1 MATPS
6 PTPSPGHSLN
16 PPYQTSGDRF
26 DDKYHMSTPVL
37 AASATRVVMATD
49 EGHVGFGS
57 DPREDDEEN
66 ESAPLAFVWK
76 TEPFLRPHH
85 EQQRVCAHKIT
96 MCGEHLYAYSLERRT
111 HVCIHHVDA
120 TKPYPL
126 AVGSVVECLAG
137 AADKLVVGTKRGFVV
152 CYQLAAISAGLGRLP
167 NPSPELY
174 RLEIPSYRLEVSQ
187 QKITGLCFT
196 PDASGFFTVDGA
208 RQLRLWAYRPAAP
221 AEDASGPSG
230 GTADPTLK
238 LKPVSLLTEVGEPDW
253 PSALAAITAVEP
265 NFIVTSPDDLRAG
278 ASRAPR
284 LAPRNPRPAPRGPLS
299 PPPPRLPYPSQA
311 AWRAT
316 KISSSQASA
325 SPTSSSSIG
334 GETAAQI
341 CSTCF
346 SSLSA
351 SGSALRRARILMGL
365 RSRGAG
371 LTSR

>member
-16 PPYQTSGDRF
+16 PPFQTSGDRF
-26 DDKYHMSTPVL
+26 DDKYHMSSPVL

-152 CYQLAAISAGLGRLP
+152 CYQLAAISAGFVSGD
-167 NPSPELY
+167 

-196 PDASGFFTVDGA
+196 PDASGFFTVDAA
-208 RQLRLWAYRPAAP
+208 RQLRLWGYRPT
-221 AEDASGPSG
+221 ASVEHASEPSG
-230 GTADPTLK
+230 GTAGPTLEFK
-238 LKPVSLLTEVGEPDW
+238 LESLLTEVGEPDW

-284 LAPRNPRPAPRGPLS
+284 LAPRNPRPAPRALS
-299 PPPPRLPYPSQA
+299 HHRFRVCLTHPRRRGVQPRFHRHKPQLLLHLPRLSVERRPRRFAARASRASQP
-311 AWRAT
+311 
-316 KISSSQASA
+316 Q
-325 SPTSSSSIG
+325 
-334 GETAAQI
+334 
-341 CSTCF
+341 
-346 SSLSA
+346 
-351 SGSALRRARILMGL
+351 
-365 RSRGAG
+365 GAH
-371 LTSR
+371 

>member
-152 CYQLAAISAGLGRLP
+152 CYQLAAISAGFVSGD
-167 NPSPELY
+167 

-221 AEDASGPSG
+221 AEDASEPSG

-284 LAPRNPRPAPRGPLS
+284 LAPRNPRPAPRALS
-299 PPPPRLPYPSQA
+299 HHRLRVCLTHPRRRGVQPRFHRHKPQLLLHLPRLSVERRPRRFAARASRASQP
-311 AWRAT
+311 
-316 KISSSQASA
+316 Q
-325 SPTSSSSIG
+325 
-334 GETAAQI
+334 
-341 CSTCF
+341 
-346 SSLSA
+346 
-351 SGSALRRARILMGL
+351 
-365 RSRGAG
+365 GAH
-371 LTSR
+371 

>member
-1 MATPS
+1 
-6 PTPSPGHSLN
+6 
-16 PPYQTSGDRF
+16 
-26 DDKYHMSTPVL
+26 
-37 AASATRVVMATD
+37 MATD

-57 DPREDDEEN
+57 DPRDDDEEN

-120 TKPYPL
+120 TKPGTL

-137 AADKLVVGTKRGFVV
+137 AADMLVVGTKRGFVV
-152 CYQLAAISAGLGRLP
+152 CYQLAAISAGFVSGD
-167 NPSPELY
+167 

-208 RQLRLWAYRPAAP
+208 RQLRLWGYRPTAS
-221 AEDASGPSG
+221 AEHASEPSG
-230 GTADPTLK
+230 GTTDPTLK
-238 LKPVSLLTEVGEPDW
+238 LKPESLLTEVGEPDW

-278 ASRAPR
+278 ASRTPR
-284 LAPRNPRPAPRGPLS
+284 LAPHTPRPAPLAPLS
-299 PPPPRLPYPSQA
+299 SPPPRLPYPSQA

-365 RSRGAG
+365 RSRTAG